1 MVTRVLAFAF
11 ALLFAA
17 PVMAQDDE
25 AAARAAFE
33 EGQAHAA
40 DERWAEAL
48 EDFERSYE
56 LFERP
61 TTLYNIAS
69 VLVRLGRA
77 RAAIDAIDRFL
88 EQTERRPNARIV
100 RDARAL
106 REAAAESLR
115 TLELTVDPPGATVR
129 VDGAERPGDGATR
142 QIVLDPGGHEVEV
155 SAPGYAPERRELD
168 RDATRLEVRL
178 GLRPGELELRAD
190 VEGAALRVDG
200 EAVGTTHASL
210 TLPAGPYRV
219 EATAEGYEAFARDVE
234 LPPGERVQVIAQL
247 VPIPSEPGVFES
259 PLFWGISGGVLALG
273 VVALVVGLTVQGP
286 VADPYGGSA
295 EVVIQPL
302 LRF

>member
-1 MVTRVLAFAF
+1 VTRAVAFAA
-11 ALLFAA
+11 ALLAAA
-17 PVMAQDDE
+17 PALAQDED
-25 AAARAAFE
+25 AARAAFE
-33 EGQAHAA
+33 AGQAHAA

-77 RAAIDAIDRFL
+77 RDAIAAIDRFL
-88 EQTERRPNARIV
+88 EQAEGGRDARIV

-115 TLELTVDPPGATVR
+115 TLALRVDPPDAVVR
-129 VDGAERPGDGATR
+129 VDGDERPGEGATR

-155 SAPGYAPERRELD
+155 SAPGYAAERRELA
-168 RDATRLEVRL
+168 RDATSLEVRL

-200 EAVGTTHASL
+200 EDVGTTHASL
-210 TLPAGPYRV
+210 TLPAGPHRV
-219 EATAEGYEAFARDVE
+219 EATAEGYEAFAREVD

-247 VPIPSEPGVFES
+247 VPIPSEPGVLES

-273 VVALVVGLTVQGP
+273 VIALVVGLTVQGP
-286 VADPYGGSA
+286 VEDPYGGSA
-295 EVVIQPL
+295 DVVIQPL
-302 LRF
+302 VRF